1 MLLDPLANALS
12 KIDNYERA
20 RKKEVI
26 IDPASKLI
34 REVFQVM
41 QDEGYIGAFE
51 FIDDGKSGKF
61 RVELKG
67 KINRCG
73 AIKPRF
79 AVKVNEYEKWEKRY
93 LLASGFGLL
102 IVSTS
107 KGIMAHTKAKELG
120 LGGRLLAYV
129 Y

>member
-26 IDPASKLI
+26 IDPASELI
-34 REVFQVM
+34 REAFQIM
-41 QDEGYIGAFE
+41 QNEGYIGAFE

-67 KINRCG
+67 RINRCG
-73 AIKPRF
+73 AIKPRH
-79 AVKVNEYEKWEKRY
+79 ATKVNEYEKWEKRY

-102 IVSTS
+102 MVSTP

-120 LGGRLLAYV
+120 LGGRLIAYV